1 MTKAVKH
8 ITKKMAQEMAWDIQS
23 YWLKKGHMI
32 QIWVEQNTDGNARDF
47 MVRSN
52 MMNGWPTKQ

>member
-32 QIWVEQNTDGNARDF
+32 HVWVERNTDGNARDF

-52 MMNGWPTKQ
+52 MINGRPTKQ